1 MKVMLSIKPEFIKE
15 IIQGNKKYEYR
26 KRIFKRDIDT
36 VIVYATR
43 PIGKIIGEFKIGK
56 ILNDT
61 PEKIWSLTQ
70 NESGISKDFFMEYFS
85 NKDSAFALQI
95 ENFNKY
101 EFPIDPYIKNEKFYP
116 PQSYM
121 YVE

>member
-43 PIGKIIGEFKIGK
+43 PIGKIVGEFKIGK
-56 ILNDT
+56 ILSDT
-61 PEKIWSLTQ
+61 PKNIWSLTQ
-70 NESGISKDFFMEYFS
+70 NESGITEDFFMDYFC
-85 NKDSAFALQI
+85 NKDCAFALEI
-95 ENFNKY
+95 KSFHKY
-101 EFPIDPYIKNEKFYP
+101 DYPIDPFAANNNFYP

-121 YVE
+121 YLE